1 MAWYEIAI
9 GIFLIIASVAIIV
22 IVLIQEGNER
32 GLSGAIAGGAAQD
45 TFFDKNKGNSMKGRL
60 KRLTTIVSIAFFIVV
75 LVAFIV
81 LLFI

>member
-9 GIFLIIASVAIIV
+9 GIFLIIASVAIVV

-45 TFFDKNKGNSMKGRL
+45 TFFDKRKMLLGTFIFERIPPLPAIEN
-60 KRLTTIVSIAFFIVV
+60 IPAFAESVK
-75 LVAFIV
+75 
-81 LLFI
+81 